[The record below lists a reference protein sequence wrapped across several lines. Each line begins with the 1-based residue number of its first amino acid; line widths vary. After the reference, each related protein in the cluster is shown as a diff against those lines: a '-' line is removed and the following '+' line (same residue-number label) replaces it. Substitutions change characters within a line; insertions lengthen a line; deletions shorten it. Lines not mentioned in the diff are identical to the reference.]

1 VSEASN
7 NETPANN
14 TTGGNSPDNA
24 GVTYV
29 GFWKRTGAMVV
40 DTLVVMLVTMPLLFA
55 IYGPAYFVRPSN
67 EGFASITDAIIQIVM
82 PAIFAVLFWKFRGA
96 TPGKMLFGARIV
108 DARTLGAPSTG
119 QLIGRYFAYI
129 LSILPLMLGFLWI
142 AFDKRKQGFHDK
154 LARTVVIEDEDA

>member
-1 VSEASN
+1 MSEASN
-7 NETPANN
+7 NETPGDN

-40 DTLVVMLVTMPLLFA
+40 DTLIVMLVTMPLLFA
-55 IYGPAYFVRPSN
+55 VYGPAYFARPSD
-67 EGFASITDAIIQIVM
+67 EGFAGITDAVIQIVM

-96 TPGKMLFGARIV
+96 TPGKMLFDARIV